1 MNKLAAVLAVALV
14 LAVAAIAW
22 LLHSSHREHEG
33 HTAQRRQLSN
43 AVQALEIRAA
53 ALTAS
58 NSAAL
63 HSVALA
69 QARAAE
75 FRALAET
82 NAATLAALTNRA
94 APSNSFILKPYQ
106 VRSFVGTQYVGMAW
120 IIPGNQRRDAKTGLI
135 SYDQIVSLPDQ
146 SRRTFT
152 AYVTNVVEKT
162 VPAET
167 QLVEQ
172 NNYYDQRSYDNTP
185 YWLAPPTIIVPPV
198 DPMPPVRPIP
208 PFRPAQPINPNIRGG
223 IYRPPSERGDPGLY
237 VPPGLR

>member
-1 MNKLAAVLAVALV
+1 MNKFAALLATLLMLAVIV
-14 LAVAAIAW
+14 IAF
-22 LLHSSHREHEG
+22 LIHSAHRERENHSRE
-33 HTAQRRQLSN
+33 RLQLSN
-43 AVQALEIRAA
+43 AVRALELRVA
-53 ALTAS
+53 ALTES

-63 HSVALA
+63 QTAAMA

-208 PFRPAQPINPNIRGG
+208 PIRPAQPFNPNIRGG